1 MWKVCTA
8 TIRFSQ
14 HPRCTAFH
22 MHKQVFINMDY
33 GLTQHSVL
41 DNNMHNM
48 HSFNI
53 RQTSPSAKSATLFT
67 CMLKLLPT
75 VVMTHNALYMY
86 NIHYL

>member
-1 MWKVCTA
+1 
-8 TIRFSQ
+8 
-14 HPRCTAFH
+14 
-22 MHKQVFINMDY
+22 MDY

-48 HSFNI
+48 HSLDI